1 MSVKL
6 YRDDMPAR
14 AYQLCLLGLT
24 NEQLGIAF
32 GVTLDAIH
40 RWMRKYP
47 EFKEA
52 VNRGKLDADALVA
65 EACFKRATG
74 YTIKE
79 QKVFCNAQGLITRV
93 DVDKYFPPETNAI
106 TFWLK
111 NRQKELWGDVWKL
124 EHSGPN
130 GKPIEHK
137 EIKSEDISKLTDEE
151 LELLYNL
158 KLKFKKD
165 DEAKNG

>member
-1 MSVKL
+1 MDKV
-6 YRDDMPAR
+6 YRDDMPVR
-14 AYQLCLLGLT
+14 AYKLCLLGLT
-24 NEQLGIAF
+24 NEQLSIAF

-52 VNRGKLDADALVA
+52 VNKGKVDADAKVA

-74 YTIKE
+74 FTIKE
-79 QKVFCNAQGLITRV
+79 EKVFCNTQGQVTRV
-93 DVDKYFPPETNAI
+93 EVDKYFPPETNAI

-111 NRQKELWGDVWKL
+111 NRRKEEWGDVWKL

-130 GKPIEHK
+130 GKPIEVK
-137 EIKSEDISKLTDEE
+137 EISEKVLEGLTEDQLDLLREMREKEE
-151 LELLYNL
+151 S
-158 KLKFKKD
+158 KKD
-165 DEAKNG
+165 D